1 MRKNPYKIYCYD
13 KITKVSEYLKEMH
26 RSTAEIKTLDCGMA
40 FVDSET
46 EKAWVLDY
54 RKLYEDHKCSRKF
67 YYVPKSQC
75 KVLENDHYVNEDGT
89 LVTDRKFILLPAWLE
104 RKVGA

>member
-26 RSTAEIKTLDCGMA
+26 RSTAEIKTLDCGIA

-46 EKAWVLDY
+46 EKVGLGLPQTLRGPQVL
-54 RKLYEDHKCSRKF
+54 
-67 YYVPKSQC
+67 SQ
-75 KVLENDHYVNEDGT
+75 
-89 LVTDRKFILLPAWLE
+89 ILLRSEVAVQGP
-104 RKVGA
+104 